1 MLKTN
6 VAWDKMHWI
15 KLPDYNFQVSLSF
28 SHFFVGFVYSTLY
41 ADPQYALKLTTNLLS
56 LLFQHVPP
64 SAHPVLALS
73 RLHQSLLI
81 DALSSASEPSS
92 ILDDAI
98 RATAR
103 VVSGLTAILDEGHPV
118 RAIALAELG
127 KLLAVDEPAPS
138 SSTTSTQSTFP
149 PTGPPRLK
157 LAFDTLKRALN
168 ELMIGFGEST
178 RGGETG
184 LQIREQIVVLEK
196 EIGVWSEGIRNV
208 REDMRGLTEGKKS
221 EQKIG

>member
-1 MLKTN
+1 MMN
-6 VAWDKMHWI
+6 VRH
-15 KLPDYNFQVSLSF
+15 SF
-28 SHFFVGFVYSTLY
+28 SGIVYSTLY

-56 LLFQHVPP
+56 LLSHHVPP

-81 DALSSASEPSS
+81 DALSSASDPSS

-103 VVSGLTAILDEGHPV
+103 VVSGLTTILDEGHPV

-138 SSTTSTQSTFP
+138 STTSTSTSTQSTFP
-149 PTGPPRLK
+149 PSGPLRLK
-157 LAFDTLKRALN
+157 LAFETLKRALH

-184 LQIREQIVVLEK
+184 LQIREQIVGLEK
-196 EIGVWSEGIRNV
+196 EIGVWSEGLG
-208 REDMRGLTEGKKS
+208 M
-221 EQKIG
+221 